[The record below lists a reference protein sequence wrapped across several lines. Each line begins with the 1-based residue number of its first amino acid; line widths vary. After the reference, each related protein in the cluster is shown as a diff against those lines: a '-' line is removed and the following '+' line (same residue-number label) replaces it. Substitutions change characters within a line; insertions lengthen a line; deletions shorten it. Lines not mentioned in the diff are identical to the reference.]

1 MKGYVSYI
9 VNDLLMDKTGILS
22 ETSIDKNDEM
32 YKAWTK
38 DETISLQEYLT
49 YAASQNWID
58 ISKFSTEGDYL
69 DSDEVYQALTDYLI
83 DYLKKDTN
91 FSKLLYKYMLQED
104 TISGSEICLVLYE
117 QGVLSKDD
125 GSYEALASGSMTAY
139 DLSLIHI

>member
-49 YAASQNWID
+49 YVASQNWID
-58 ISKFSTEGDYL
+58 ISKFSDKNTYL
-69 DSDEVYQALTDYLI
+69 DSTEVYQELSAYISDYLST
-83 DYLKKDTN
+83 DQD
-91 FSKLLYKYMLQED
+91 FSKMLYKYLLLD
-104 TISGSEICLVLYE
+104 DEITGKQLCTVTCMNRESFPLMMRTYQTQCRILP
-117 QGVLSKDD
+117 D
-125 GSYEALASGSMTAY
+125 M
-139 DLSLIHI
+139 I

>member
-1 MKGYVSYI
+1 MSGSTGTEAGRNLPESGRTADRSDTKPYKDLSEEMKGYVSYI

-58 ISKFSTEGDYL
+58 ISKF
-69 DSDEVYQALTDYLI
+69 QI
-83 DYLKKDTN
+83 KH
-91 FSKLLYKYMLQED
+91 
-104 TISGSEICLVLYE
+104 ISGFHRSIPGTICIYFR
-117 QGVLSKDD
+117 LSVY
-125 GSYEALASGSMTAY
+125 GSGLQ
-139 DLSLIHI
+139 